1 MNRRNLA
8 VALLTGAFAVPG
20 CGPSDD
26 AADQPENPPADM
38 PAMQGMPGMDMGAGG
53 GMMGRMAEHME
64 MMEGMSADSVHATL
78 QTHRQMVA
86 NMIAQMNRE
95 MSDMDMEGD
104 AAWDATIDSLRAD
117 LTRMRELTPA
127 ELDQIMPAHRAR
139 VRRLMQMHE
148 EMMAGMGS

>member
-1 MNRRNLA
+1 MKRRNLA
-8 VALLTGAFAVPG
+8 VALITGSLAVSG
-20 CGPSDD
+20 CGSDDD
-26 AADQPENPPADM
+26 AADQSQNPPADM

-95 MSDMDMEGD
+95 MSDMDMEAD

-117 LTRMRELTPA
+117 LTRMRELQPA
-127 ELDQIMPAHRAR
+127 ELDQLMPAHRAR